1 MVASTSLVVIA
12 GNVPVLATTA
22 APSGPETNFTK
33 SRAASWFLEFLAT
46 DRPVIVE
53 AVEPGSTPSGCGYMA
68 RPQCTALDSPEAT
81 LAIWVA
87 MNQLPIGIEAI
98 WALKNGPE

>member
-1 MVASTSLVVIA
+1 MVVSTSCGMSAVNL
-12 GNVPVLATTA
+12 PVLSTTA

-33 SRAASWFLEFLAT
+33 SSAASWFLEFLAT
-46 DRPVIVE
+46 DRPVMVD
-53 AVEPGSTPSGCGYMA
+53 AVDPASTPSGCGYLA
-68 RPQCTALDSPEAT
+68 RPQCTALDSPDFT
-81 LAIWVA
+81 LAICVA